1 MPLSAT
7 RVLIID
13 DNDAVRRIVRSVL
26 EGLVDGIH
34 EADGGLAGIR
44 AWKAL
49 KPGLVIL
56 DFEMPQV
63 NGVVV
68 TRFIREQEAGSD
80 RRTAILMMTG
90 HGDEEHVS
98 AARLAKVD
106 GLIGKPL
113 SVGAVLSKA
122 EDALDRSERQFRSD
136 QARAQPHGL
145 PGE

>member
-26 EGLVDGIH
+26 EGLVDGIY

-44 AWKAL
+44 AWKSI
-49 KPGLVIL
+49 KPDLVIL

-68 TRFIREQEAGSD
+68 TRFIREQEVGSG

-98 AARLAKVD
+98 AARRAKVD

-113 SVGAVLSKA
+113 SVGSVLSKA
-122 EDALDRSERQFRSD
+122 EDALVRSERQFRSD
-136 QARAQPHGL
+136 QSDQTRGTVAS
-145 PGE
+145 

>member
-1 MPLSAT
+1 VSLAAT

-44 AWKAL
+44 AWKTL
-49 KPGLVIL
+49 KPNLVIL

-68 TRFIREQEAGSD
+68 TRFIREQEAGSGK
-80 RRTAILMMTG
+80 RTAILMMTG

-113 SVGAVLSKA
+113 SVGSVLSKA
-122 EDALDRSERQFRSD
+122 EDALNRSERQFRSD
-136 QARAQPHGL
+136 QAQADAQRL
-145 PGE
+145 SGE